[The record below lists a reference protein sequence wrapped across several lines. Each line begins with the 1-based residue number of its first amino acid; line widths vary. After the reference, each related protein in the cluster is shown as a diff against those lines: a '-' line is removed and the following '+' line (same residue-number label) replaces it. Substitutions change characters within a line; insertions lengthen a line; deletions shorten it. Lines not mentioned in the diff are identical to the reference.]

1 MGIFELTFR
10 VAWENSRHLATL
22 QLVSP
27 PNDVWETSAEIPY
40 WWRVTIK
47 IWVML
52 LIGRATWEIWFNQ
65 SQAPPRSWEWRVVS
79 LESLRSFIK
88 RHLEGKPMEASPNV
102 SCFLWPLSMFFFFA
116 FFSGFLHWIVL
127 ILAWFETS
135 LHPPQVSRQSRPWP
149 LKLMMSQAVEGI
161 WICSGGSGAN
171 GLMKQVGSPSTSLK
185 EL

>member
-1 MGIFELTFR
+1 MGIFESTFH

-65 SQAPPRSWEWRVVS
+65 SQALPRSWEWRVVS

-88 RHLEGKPMEASPNV
+88 HHLEGKPMEASPNV
-102 SCFLWPLSMFFFFA
+102 SCFLRPLSMFFFCL
-116 FFSGFLHWIVL
+116 FLRL
-127 ILAWFETS
+127 PS
-135 LHPPQVSRQSRPWP
+135 LNRAHFGMVWNIS
-149 LKLMMSQAVEGI
+149 
-161 WICSGGSGAN
+161 
-171 GLMKQVGSPSTSLK
+171 SPSTSQQTKSSLTVK
-185 EL
+185 IDDVTSGRRNLDLLGWFRGEWVNETGRLTLH

>member
-1 MGIFELTFR
+1 MGISESTFN

-40 WWRVTIK
+40 WSPVTIK

-65 SQAPPRSWEWRVVS
+65 SEALPRSWESRVVS

-88 RHLEGKPMEASPNV
+88 RHLEGKLMEASPNV
-102 SCFLWPLSMFFFFA
+102 SCFLRPLSMFFFFA
-116 FFSGFLHWIVL
+116 FFFGFLHWIVL

-135 LHPPQVSRQSRPWP
+135 PHPPQVSRQSHPWP
-149 LKLMMSQAVEGI
+149 LKLMMSQAVEEI

>member
-1 MGIFELTFR
+1 MGIFESTFH
-10 VAWENSRHLATL
+10 VAWENSRHLAPL

-65 SQAPPRSWEWRVVS
+65 SEALPRSWEWRVVS

-88 RHLEGKPMEASPNV
+88 TSFGGETNGSVAKCKLFSQASFHV
-102 SCFLWPLSMFFFFA
+102 IFFIFFF
-116 FFSGFLHWIVL
+116 GFLHWIVL

-135 LHPPQVSRQSRPWP
+135 LHPPQLSRQSRPWP
-149 LKLMMSQAVEGI
+149 LKLMISQAVEGI

>member
-1 MGIFELTFR
+1 MGIFESTFR

-65 SQAPPRSWEWRVVS
+65 SEALPRSWEWRVVS

-88 RHLEGKPMEASPNV
+88 RHLEGKLMEASPNV
-102 SCFLWPLSMFFFFA
+102 SCFLRPLSMFFFLP
-116 FFSGFLHWIVL
+116 FSSASFIESCSFWHGLKHLLTLHKLADKVVL
-127 ILAWFETS
+127 D
-135 LHPPQVSRQSRPWP
+135 R
-149 LKLMMSQAVEGI
+149 
-161 WICSGGSGAN
+161 
-171 GLMKQVGSPSTSLK
+171 
-185 EL
+185 

>member
-102 SCFLWPLSMFFFFA
+102 SCFLWPLSMFFFLP
-116 FFSGFLHWIVL
+116 FSPASFIESCSFWHGLKHLFTLHKLADKVVL
-127 ILAWFETS
+127 D
-135 LHPPQVSRQSRPWP
+135 R
-149 LKLMMSQAVEGI
+149 
-161 WICSGGSGAN
+161 
-171 GLMKQVGSPSTSLK
+171 
-185 EL
+185 

>member
-1 MGIFELTFR
+1 MGISESTFH

-40 WWRVTIK
+40 WSPVTIK

-65 SQAPPRSWEWRVVS
+65 SEALPSSWERRVVS

-102 SCFLWPLSMFFFFA
+102 SCFLRASFHVFFLPLSSASFIESCSFWHGLKHLFT
-116 FFSGFLHWIVL
+116 LHKLADKVVL
-127 ILAWFETS
+127 D
-135 LHPPQVSRQSRPWP
+135 R
-149 LKLMMSQAVEGI
+149 
-161 WICSGGSGAN
+161 
-171 GLMKQVGSPSTSLK
+171 
-185 EL
+185 